1 MSDEDTLLT
10 AEDVA
15 MKGQSE
21 VMALRKQEFDD
32 NNDRPTHEAEPVL
45 LTIDVD
51 TALLRRIEEAA
62 SASNLSVEEYLGQ
75 ILDQFVPKEVETT
88 Q

>member
-21 VMALRKQEFDD
+21 VMALREIRRHDPEFNPD
-32 NNDRPTHEAEPVL
+32 EPVPPIDCAAARSL
-45 LTIDVD
+45 LPTDVP
-51 TALLRRIEEAA
+51 TAIVQYTLTQERGIALVLTA
-62 SASNLSVEEYLGQ
+62 SDVQACSG
-75 ILDQFVPKEVETT
+75 
-88 Q
+88 